1 MESVDKEWFV
11 ISSGV
16 APLHKEASFNS
27 SCLTEVVYGDSC
39 KILNNDDSWIFVEL
53 NDGYQGW
60 IKKFYGFKSESKKNH
75 SQIIAFPNE
84 NGFFHPKYPFGAK
97 LMKKRQG
104 SIAINNRISI
114 NNITKILTNLL
125 DVPYKWGGKTTL
137 GFDCSGLVQ
146 SVFQLFNV
154 DLPRDSIDQWH
165 FLEDYKI
172 NLNNTKKG
180 DLHFFGKNGKVSHV
194 AISCGDLDFIHSQ
207 GHVKKESL
215 DKKDP
220 SFNQSLLDIYHSSA
234 AIRLKFSL

>member
-1 MESVDKEWFV
+1 MEHENKEWFV

-16 APLHKEASFNS
+16 APLHYEASFNS
-27 SCLTEVVYGDSC
+27 NCLTEVVYGDSC
-39 KILNNDDSWIFVEL
+39 KILDIQDSWFFVEL

-60 IKKFYGFKSESKKNH
+60 IKNFYGYKNESKKDH
-75 SQIIAFPNE
+75 SHIIAFPNE

-97 LMKKRQG
+97 LMKKRPG
-104 SIAINNRISI
+104 SIAIQNKSNF

-125 DVPYKWGGKTTL
+125 GIPYKWGGKTTL

-146 SVFQLFNV
+146 SVFQLYKV

-220 SFNQSLLDIYHSSA
+220 SFNQSLLDIYQSSA
-234 AIRLKFSL
+234 AVRLKFSL

>member
-1 MESVDKEWFV
+1 MESDNKEWFV

-27 SCLTEVVYGDSC
+27 SCLTEMVYGDSC
-39 KILNNDDSWIFVEL
+39 KILNNNDSWIFVEL

-60 IKKFYGFKSESKKNH
+60 IKNFYGSKSESKKKH
-75 SQIIAFPNE
+75 SHIIAFPNK

-97 LMKKRQG
+97 LRKKRPG
-104 SIAINNRISI
+104 SIDINNRISI
-114 NNITKILTNLL
+114 SNITKILKNLL
-125 DVPYKWGGKTTL
+125 GVPYKWGGKTTL

-146 SVFQLFNV
+146 SVFQLYKV

-165 FLEDYKI
+165 FLEDYKT

-215 DKKDP
+215 DEKDP
-220 SFNQSLLDIYHSSA
+220 SFNQSLLDIYQSSA
-234 AIRLKFSL
+234 AVRLKFSL